1 MSESPKTT
9 YSNADLLERMR
20 DMHRSWIERL
30 RKIRQIES
38 DFGNRLLN
46 AKTPSEA
53 IMVCTEWMARRLE
66 TIAGEQQ
73 TFATVWLDLTSYAV
87 KAARPAPT
95 KSPDSSHDA
104 S

>member
-1 MSESPKTT
+1 
-9 YSNADLLERMR
+9 
-20 DMHRSWIERL
+20 
-30 RKIRQIES
+30 
-38 DFGNRLLN
+38 
-46 AKTPSEA
+46 
-53 IMVCTEWMARRLE
+53 MVCTEWMARRLE